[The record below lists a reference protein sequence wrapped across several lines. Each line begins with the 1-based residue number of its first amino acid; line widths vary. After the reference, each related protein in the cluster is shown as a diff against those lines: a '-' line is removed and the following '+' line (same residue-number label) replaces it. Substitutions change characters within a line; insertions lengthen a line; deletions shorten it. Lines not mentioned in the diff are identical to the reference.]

1 MDLPIYPA
9 IAPKPPGFHGT
20 GGKVLLPDRSTAP
33 APLSDHHP
41 RREARRKRPRVGL
54 PAPSEE
60 KSKEIQPIID
70 RLYDR
75 EGLQL
80 RVVTDIMWRLYR
92 FRAP

>member
-1 MDLPIYPA
+1 MDIPPYPT
-9 IAPKPPGFHGT
+9 IVPKPPGLPGT
-20 GGKVLLPDRSTAP
+20 AGKVLLPDQSTAP
-33 APLSDHHP
+33 ALLSDHYP
-41 RREARRKRPRVGL
+41 LREARRKRPRVAL

-60 KSKEIQPIID
+60 KSKEVQPIID